1 MAQAPTNTQPT
12 IKPDVT
18 GKPDR
23 TLFILSLGLFFLWGF
38 ATVLIDILI
47 PKLKGLFALG
57 YAEVMLT
64 QFAFFLGYL
73 VFSLPAGAL
82 VSRIGYMRGI
92 VVGLFVMACGCLLFA
107 PAARMGL
114 FEGFLLALFIMAAG
128 ITTLQVAANAVIATV
143 GPVETSS
150 ARLTLAQAFNSFGT
164 FIGPLIGASLILQ
177 GDVELPGDVSAMSPD
192 ALATLRAAEASVVQT
207 PFLGIAA
214 LLVVLMVV
222 FWVKRDLLPRVDPA
236 LLPAHSFGLG
246 LLKRRRLLFG
256 VIAIFTYVGAEVS
269 IGSMLANYL
278 MQPGVLGTTALRAGQ
293 MVSLYWGGAMVGRF
307 IGAYVLRLA
316 KPGHVL
322 AICAS
327 MAILLAII
335 SGMSSGMVAAVAI
348 LGIGLFNS
356 IMFPTIFALSLEGIG
371 DDAPKASA
379 LLCMGI
385 VGGAILPVI
394 TGAVADA
401 AGLAVALIVPILGYA
416 WIIVFGEYTARHPA
430 RQAAATPPLAAT
442 PTASE

>member
-1 MAQAPTNTQPT
+1 
-12 IKPDVT
+12 
-18 GKPDR
+18 
-23 TLFILSLGLFFLWGF
+23 
-38 ATVLIDILI
+38 
-47 PKLKGLFALG
+47 
-57 YAEVMLT
+57 
-64 QFAFFLGYL
+64 
-73 VFSLPAGAL
+73 
-82 VSRIGYMRGI
+82 
-92 VVGLFVMACGCLLFA
+92 MACGCLMFA

-143 GPVETSS
+143 GAPETSS

-164 FIGPLIGASLILQ
+164 FLGPLIGASLILSD
-177 GDVELPGDVSAMSPD
+177 DVELPGDVSSLSPD
-192 ALATLRAAEASVVQT
+192 ALTALRAAEAAVVQT

-214 LLVVLMVV
+214 LLVVLMAV
-222 FWVKRDLLPRVDPA
+222 FWAKRDLLPRVDPA

-269 IGSMLANYL
+269 IGSILANYL
-278 MQPGVLGTTALRAGQ
+278 MQPGVLGITALRAGQ
-293 MVSLYWGGAMVGRF
+293 LVSLYWGGAMVGRF

-322 AICAS
+322 AACAA
-327 MAILLAII
+327 MAILLAIV
-335 SGMSSGMVAAVAI
+335 SGLTGGIVAAVAI

-356 IMFPTIFALSLEGIG
+356 IMFPTIFALSLEGVG
-371 DDAPKASA
+371 DEAPKASA

-385 VGGAILPVI
+385 VGGAILPVA

-401 AGLAVALIVPILGYA
+401 AGLAAALVIPILGYL
-416 WIIVFGEYTARHPA
+416 WIIVFGQYTARHSA
-430 RQAAATPPLAAT
+430 TSGADAA
-442 PTASE
+442 